1 MGTEKL
7 LTIVKYHIRVYMY
20 HNYDPT
26 AVEQGVDENRKNY
39 IIVKYHICLQNYDP
53 TKRSFPQAIGIL

>member
-7 LTIVKYHIRVYMY
+7 KTIVKYHIHDY
-20 HNYDPT
+20 HNYDPN
-26 AVEQGVDENRKNY
+26 ANEQGVDGNRKNY